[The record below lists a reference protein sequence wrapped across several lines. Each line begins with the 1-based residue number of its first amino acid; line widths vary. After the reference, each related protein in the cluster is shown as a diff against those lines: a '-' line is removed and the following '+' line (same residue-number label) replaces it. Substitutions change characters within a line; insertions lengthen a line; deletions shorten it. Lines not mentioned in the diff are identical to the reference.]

1 MAYQKGSA
9 MLLKID
15 TAVSGGPTFTTVG
28 AIQSSDM
35 KIDADTVDVT
45 NQDSASKMRELL
57 AGAGIIKVSVSG
69 NGVGTASAGQIAA
82 QASALANTHKTWQ
95 VIVPGF
101 GTYQGAFQVSSF
113 SLKGP
118 HDKEVSFD
126 IRLDSAGAI
135 TFSAE

>member
-1 MAYQKGSA
+1 MAYQKGSL

-28 AIQSSDM
+28 AIQSSDL

-69 NGVGTASAGQIAA
+69 SGPINEGAGQAA
-82 QASALANTHKTWQ
+82 AHASALANTHKTWQ
-95 VIVPGF
+95 VIVPGL

-113 SLKGP
+113 GLKGP

-135 TFSAE
+135 AFTAE